1 MKNIAIVT
9 GASGGLGK
17 EFVKLI
23 LAMPEVDEIWAMAR
37 SRDKLEALAEE
48 LGEKV
53 KPYPMDLSDV
63 EAIKSF
69 GESLESQ
76 DVSISFLINNAGFAK
91 FCAYDDI
98 SLDESINMINLNV
111 SGVVAMGLVC
121 IPYMPKGSHMLNVA
135 SQASFQPLP
144 YQNVYSSTKAFVRN
158 YSRALNVE
166 LRDKGITV
174 TAVCPGW
181 IKTPLFDRGLIG
193 AEKAASNF
201 SNMSSP
207 DDVARKAMKDAL
219 RGKDMSVYSFYVKL
233 CHLVAKLLPQ
243 KLMIKIWLKQQKLS

>member
-9 GASGGLGK
+9 GASGGLGR
-17 EFVKLI
+17 EFVRLI
-23 LAMPEVDEIWAMAR
+23 LEKPEIDEVWAMAR
-37 SRDKLEALAEE
+37 SRDKLEALASEF
-48 LGEKV
+48 GDKV
-53 KPYPMDLSDV
+53 KVYPMDLSDV
-63 EAIKSF
+63 EAIKDF
-69 GESLESQ
+69 GESLKEA
-76 DVSISFLINNAGFAK
+76 DVKISFLVNNAGFAK
-91 FCAYDDI
+91 FCAYNDI

-121 IPYMPKGSHMLNVA
+121 IPYMPKGSHMINIA

-166 LRDKGITV
+166 LREKGIIV

-201 SNMSSP
+201 SNMSEP
-207 DDVARKAMKDAL
+207 KDVAEQAMRDAL

-233 CHLVAKLLPQ
+233 CHLVAKILPQ
-243 KLMIKIWLKQQKLS
+243 KLMIKIWLSQQKLS